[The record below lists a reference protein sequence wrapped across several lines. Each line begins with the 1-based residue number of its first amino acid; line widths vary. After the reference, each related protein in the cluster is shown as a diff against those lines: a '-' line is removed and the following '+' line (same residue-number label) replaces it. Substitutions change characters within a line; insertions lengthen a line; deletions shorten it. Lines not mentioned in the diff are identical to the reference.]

1 MPEKQQKRLL
11 ATTKRYPKLSPEKKQ
26 RFRERLTEWSK
37 LTMDQRNQVREKY
50 KEFKKVDPDKR
61 EEIKRRI
68 LQREAEKKANAAAS
82 GVPTTIPN

>member
-26 RFRERLTEWSK
+26 RFLARLTEWSK
-37 LTMDQRNQVREKY
+37 LTVEQRNKAREKY

-61 EEIKRRI
+61 EEIKLRI

-82 GVPTTIPN
+82 GVSPTTTN